1 MNTLRMQNASLLEDS
16 FYRVIALSMRKFCR
30 CHPCD
35 QYNLNILG
43 NLRTM
48 QAVELADV
56 SFNPI
61 THHRRADFTRYR
73 VSYLPSLPCLPD
85 HITHE
90 RMVNPFLTL
99 AVNQFKLN
107 FAGEPFAS
115 WIPLLARHFRP
126 ITSELMSCGKAF
138 AAFCPPTPN
147 YVPPTDRRHARKES
161 MVTLPLDI

>member
-1 MNTLRMQNASLLEDS
+1 MQNASLLEDS
-16 FYRVIALSMRKFCR
+16 FYRVIALSVREVSR
-30 CHPCD
+30 CNTCD
-35 QYNLNILG
+35 QYNLDILR

-48 QAVELADV
+48 QAVEFADV
-56 SFNPI
+56 SFDTI
-61 THHRRADFTRYR
+61 THYRRANFTRNR
-73 VSYLPSLPCLPD
+73 VPYLPSLPCLPD

-90 RMVNPFLTL
+90 CMINPFLTL
-99 AVNQFKLN
+99 AVNLFKLN

-115 WIPLLARHFRP
+115 WIPLPARHFRP

-147 YVPPTDRRHARKES
+147 YIPPTDRRHTRKET